1 MSLKEALGVAAR
13 GEPVP
18 DAAMAGAIADML
30 SGEADEVRVAAL
42 LTALAVRGE
51 TPAEIAA
58 GARAMRAA
66 ARTIQAPAG
75 AIDTCGTGGTGL
87 HTLNV
92 STATA
97 LVLAGLGVPVAKH
110 GNKAASS
117 LSGSADVLGALGVRT
132 GLAPARSQA
141 MLAEVGIAF
150 LFAPT
155 HHPAARHV
163 AGVRRTLGFRTL
175 FNLLGPL
182 SNPAGATR
190 QLMGVADP
198 ALCRPMAE
206 ALGALGSER
215 AWVVHGEDGL
225 DELTV
230 CGASRA
236 CVLSGG
242 TVTERTVTPEEAG
255 LPRHAPGAL
264 RGSDP
269 GHNADALRRLL
280 DGEPGAYRDAVA
292 LNAGA
297 GLIVAERAGDLAE
310 GARLA
315 EAALDDGSA
324 KRTLARLIAATEAA

>member
-1 MSLKEALGVAAR
+1 MSLADALATAVR

-18 DAAMAGAIADML
+18 DEAMRGAIADML
-30 SGEADEVRVAAL
+30 SGEADEVRVAGL

-58 GARAMRAA
+58 GARTMRAA
-66 ARTIQAPAG
+66 ARMIEAPPG
-75 AIDTCGTGGTGL
+75 TIDTCGTGGTGL

-97 LVLAGLGVPVAKH
+97 LVLASLGVPVAKH

-117 LSGSADVLGALGVRT
+117 LSGSADVLGALDVRA
-132 GLAPARSQA
+132 GLDPEQSQA
-141 MLAEVGIAF
+141 VLAEVGIAF

-155 HHPAARHV
+155 HHPAVRHV
-163 AGVRRTLGFRTL
+163 ANVRKRLGFRTL

-182 SNPAGATR
+182 SNPAGAKR
-190 QLMGVADP
+190 QLMGVADG

-230 CGASRA
+230 CGPSRA
-236 CVLSGG
+236 CILAAGK
-242 TVTERTVTPEEAG
+242 VTERTVTPEEAG
-255 LPRHAPGAL
+255 LPRHPPGAL
-264 RGSDP
+264 RGGDP
-269 GHNADALRRLL
+269 DHNAAALRRLL
-280 DGEPGAYRDAVA
+280 DGERGAYRDAVA
-292 LNAGA
+292 LNAAA
-297 GLIVAERAGDLAE
+297 GLIVAGRTSGLAE

-315 EAALDDGSA
+315 EGAIDDGRA
-324 KRTLARLIAATEAA
+324 RATLSRLVNATEAA

>member
-1 MSLKEALGVAAR
+1 MSLKEALAIAAK
-13 GEPVP
+13 GQPVP
-18 DAAMAGAIADML
+18 DDAMEGAIADML
-30 SGEADEVRVAAL
+30 SGEADEVRVAGL
-42 LTALAVRGE
+42 LTAMAVRGE

-66 ARTIQAPAG
+66 ARMIAAPPG
-75 AIDTCGTGGTGL
+75 TIDTCGTGGTGL

-97 LVLAGLGVPVAKH
+97 LVLASLGVPVAKH

-117 LSGSADVLGALGVRT
+117 LSGSADVLGALGVHA
-132 GLAPARSQA
+132 GLEPDQSQA
-141 MLAEVGIAF
+141 VLAEVGIAF

-163 AGVRRTLGFRTL
+163 AGVRGALGFRTL

-182 SNPAGATR
+182 SNPAGAKR

-198 ALCRPMAE
+198 ALCRPMAK

-230 CGASRA
+230 CGSSRA
-236 CVLSGG
+236 CILSDGG
-242 TVTERTVTPEEAG
+242 ITERTVTPEEAD
-255 LPRHAPGAL
+255 LPRHPPGAL
-264 RGSDP
+264 RGGDP
-269 GHNADALRRLL
+269 EHNAATLRRLL
-280 DGEPGAYRDAVA
+280 DGERGPYRDAVA
-292 LNAGA
+292 LNAAA
-297 GLIVAERAGDLAE
+297 GLIVAGRVSDLAE
-310 GARLA
+310 GARRA
-315 EAALDDGSA
+315 ESTIDDGSA
-324 KRTLARLIAATEAA
+324 RATLARLVSATEAA